1 MCHAASL
8 KHVLAMAEMGGGSIQ
23 NGASI
28 LDAVA
33 SLSTTWIL
41 VDFQINSELSD
52 SPFQSIHTKFYKCN
66 CIFCITAWSN
76 ILISVQAVC

>member
-8 KHVLAMAEMGGGSIQ
+8 KHVLAMAETGGGSVQ

-33 SLSTTWIL
+33 SLSTTGVS
-41 VDFQINSELSD
+41 VDFQINSEVSD
-52 SPFQSIHTKFYKCN
+52 SPFRSIHTKFY
-66 CIFCITAWSN
+66 
-76 ILISVQAVC
+76 